1 LEHIGADGEAV
12 NHLSMEMLTQKVNT
26 ATKPRPIRPSLR
38 KQMEAYLRLQAKE
51 FNKLLQELGYDWTLD
66 EYE

>member
-1 LEHIGADGEAV
+1 
-12 NHLSMEMLTQKVNT
+12 
-26 ATKPRPIRPSLR
+26 
-38 KQMEAYLRLQAKE
+38 MEAHLRLQAKE